1 MPDRKFNHCVF
12 LDYRSLGQDDLDLR
26 SLHAQAHHFTSFDE
40 TPADLTA
47 DHVGNADV
55 VISNKVLIDAAV
67 MQQCKQ
73 LRLICVA
80 ATGTNNVDL
89 AAAERLGIRVANVT
103 GYATPSV
110 VQHVFAGLLTL
121 VTRLDRQRQL
131 AMNGSWATSTQFCV
145 LPESFPELAGMRIGI
160 IGYGELGR
168 AVADVAS
175 CFGMQVKVAARPGSQ
190 ASEGRVSQQ
199 EILRSCDVISL
210 HCPLAENTRNLIDAS
225 ALAQMQDHAI
235 LINTARGGIVDERAL
250 AEALIEGRIGGALV
264 DVLTT
269 EPPVG
274 GNPLLNE
281 KIPNLVLTPHTA
293 WASVSA
299 RQRLIEGLA
308 ANMQAFLSDD
318 T

>member
-1 MPDRKFNHCVF
+1 MAENRFNHCVF
-12 LDYRSLGQDDLDLR
+12 LDQSSLGAGNLDMR
-26 SLHAQAHHFTSFDE
+26 PLHEQVHHFTSFDE

-47 DHVGNADV
+47 DHVGDADV

-67 MQQCKQ
+67 MQQSKQ
-73 LRLICVA
+73 LQLICIA

-89 AAAERLGIRVANVT
+89 EAAERLGIRVANVT

-131 AMNGSWATSTQFCV
+131 AMNGSWATSTQFCM
-145 LPESFPELAGMRIGI
+145 LPESFPELAGMRMGI

-168 AVADVAS
+168 AVAHVAS
-175 CFGMQVKVAARPGSQ
+175 CFGMQVKVAARPGGQ
-190 ASEGRVSQQ
+190 ASEGRVSLQ
-199 EILRSCDVISL
+199 EILTSSDVISL
-210 HCPLAENTRNLIDAS
+210 HCPLVENTRNLIDAA
-225 ALAQMQDHAI
+225 ALEEMQKHAI
-235 LINTARGGIVDERAL
+235 LINTARGGIVDETAL
-250 AEALIEGRIGGALV
+250 AKALIEGRIGGALV
-264 DVLTT
+264 DVLTA
-269 EPPVG
+269 EPPVF

-293 WASVSA
+293 WASVDA
-299 RQRLIEGLA
+299 RQRLIKGIA

-318 T
+318 A